1 MNEQPTTNRQLMNK
15 QRPTTNNDHSNAHK
29 RYLRAFSL
37 RPDTRHP
44 TENKDAHKSRQTPP
58 PPLNSF
64 RHPVPRHLVPHN
76 LVKNF
81 ESGRA

>member
-1 MNEQPTTNRQLMNK
+1 MNEWTTNNQWTHEHINKQWTMNEQPMNEQPTTNRQPMNE

-44 TENKDAHKSRQTPP
+44 TEHKDAHKSQ
-58 PPLNSF
+58 
-64 RHPVPRHLVPHN
+64 
-76 LVKNF
+76 
-81 ESGRA
+81 